1 MRNTSIA
8 CGVAALCLGIAISTS
23 LALPQGAPP
32 AAAPARPAAQGP
44 APSAAP
50 QSSTEASNTAADFA
64 GDGLLSKLV
73 GTWSVKGVAIAPD
86 GSKTEG
92 FAGTCRFGP
101 AMGGTFL
108 GGDHLITR
116 GESALQ
122 IQDVMGFAAP
132 GGFTRSEITSGDRA
146 LFMSTGRWQADSQ
159 TLSFT
164 TVNPLVTP
172 DGRPR
177 SLLTLF
183 RFESDDTVV
192 WTTAFITDGQPSGT
206 VELTLARESQV
217 PGVANPDTSFG
228 VPMMAGA
235 MPGAGAG
242 QAGAA
247 PGGQQGSFIVQSP
260 MGVAVTRPPQS
271 IAETQQVLQAMI
283 KQKQQMQAQVSTMQ
297 QQVQDMSRN
306 FHEAMQP

>member
-1 MRNTSIA
+1 
-8 CGVAALCLGIAISTS
+8 
-23 LALPQGAPP
+23 
-32 AAAPARPAAQGP
+32 
-44 APSAAP
+44 
-50 QSSTEASNTAADFA
+50 
-64 GDGLLSKLV
+64 
-73 GTWSVKGVAIAPD
+73 
-86 GSKTEG
+86 
-92 FAGTCRFGP
+92 
-101 AMGGTFL
+101 MGGTFL

-116 GESALQ
+116 GGSALQ

-146 LFMSTGRWQADSQ
+146 LFMSTGRWQADSN

-183 RFESDDTVV
+183 RFESDDTVI

-206 VELTLARESQV
+206 VELTLSRESQV
-217 PGVANPDTSFG
+217 PGVSNPDTSFG
-228 VPMMAGA
+228 VPMMAGG
-235 MPGAGAG
+235 MPTGGAGQGAGA
-242 QAGAA
+242 AA
-247 PGGQQGSFIVQSP
+247 GGQPGNFIVQSP

>member
-1 MRNTSIA
+1 MRTSSIA
-8 CGVAALCLGIAISTS
+8 CGVAALCLGLSISRS
-23 LALPQGAPP
+23 LAQPQGSAPVP
-32 AAAPARPAAQGP
+32 APAAAQPASAAAPA
-44 APSAAP
+44 

-86 GSKTEG
+86 GTKTEG

-146 LFMSTGRWQADSQ
+146 LFMSTGRWQADAQ

-183 RFESDDTVV
+183 RFESDDTVI

-206 VELTLARESQV
+206 VELTLSRESQV
-217 PGVANPDTSFG
+217 PGVATPDTAFG
-228 VPMMAGA
+228 VPMMAGG
-235 MPGAGAG
+235 MPA
-242 QAGAA
+242 AGAA
-247 PGGQQGSFIVQSP
+247 QGAAAAGAQQGNFIVQSP

>member
-1 MRNTSIA
+1 MRTTSIA
-8 CGVAALCLGIAISTS
+8 CGAAALCLGLAISRS
-23 LALPQGAPP
+23 LALPQGAAPAPAPAP
-32 AAAPARPAAQGP
+32 AAAP
-44 APSAAP
+44 AAP

-86 GSKTEG
+86 GTKTEG

-183 RFESDDTVV
+183 RFESDDTVI

-206 VELTLARESQV
+206 VELTLSRESQV

-228 VPMMAGA
+228 VPMMAGG
-235 MPGAGAG
+235 MPMGGAG
-242 QAGAA
+242 QAAGAA
-247 PGGQQGSFIVQSP
+247 GGGQPGNFIVQSP

>member
-1 MRNTSIA
+1 MRTTSIA
-8 CGVAALCLGIAISTS
+8 CAAAALCTGIIISRS
-23 LALPQGAPP
+23 LAIPQGAAPASP
-32 AAAPARPAAQGP
+32 AAAAQAPAGQAASP
-44 APSAAP
+44 APSP
-50 QSSTEASNTAADFA
+50 TEASNTAADFA
-64 GDGLLSKLV
+64 GDGLLSRLV

-86 GSKTEG
+86 GGKTEG

-116 GESALQ
+116 GDSALQ

-183 RFESDDTVV
+183 RFESDDRVV

-206 VELTLARESQV
+206 VELTLSRESQV
-217 PGVANPDTSFG
+217 PGVSNPDTAFG
-228 VPMMAGA
+228 APMMAGG
-235 MPGAGAG
+235 MPMGGAG
-242 QAGAA
+242 QGAAA
-247 PGGQQGSFIVQSP
+247 PGGQPGNFIVQSP

-306 FHEAMQP
+306 FHQAMQP

>member
-1 MRNTSIA
+1 MRNSSIA
-8 CGVAALCLGIAISTS
+8 CGIAALCLGVAISRS
-23 LALPQGAPP
+23 LALPQGAAPASAPAPAP
-32 AAAPARPAAQGP
+32 AAAPQA
-44 APSAAP
+44 
-50 QSSTEASNTAADFA
+50 STEKSNTAADFA

-86 GSKTEG
+86 GAKTEG

-116 GESALQ
+116 GGSALQ

-132 GGFTRSEITSGDRA
+132 GGFTRSEVTSGDRA

-172 DGRPR
+172 DGQPR

-183 RFESDDTVV
+183 RFESNDTVV
-192 WTTAFITDGQPSGT
+192 WTTAFITDGQPTGT
-206 VELTLARESQV
+206 VELTLSRESQV
-217 PGVANPDTSFG
+217 PGVATPDTAFG
-228 VPMMAGA
+228 VPL
-235 MPGAGAG
+235 MPGGMPAG
-242 QAGAA
+242 QGASSA
-247 PGGQQGSFIVQSP
+247 QGGQPGSFIVQSP

-271 IAETQQVLQAMI
+271 VAETQQVLQAMI

>member
-1 MRNTSIA
+1 MRTS
-8 CGVAALCLGIAISTS
+8 LRIAIPS
-23 LALPQGAPP
+23 LSLCALLAVAG
-32 AAAPARPAAQGP
+32 AAPAPQGQPAPARQQRPAP
-44 APSAAP
+44 PESP
-50 QSSTEASNTAADFA
+50 QTEASNTAADFA
-64 GDGLLSKLV
+64 GDGVLSRLV
-73 GTWSVKGVAIAPD
+73 GTWRVEGTAIAPD
-86 GSKTEG
+86 GSKTTG
-92 FAGTCRFGP
+92 FGGTCRFGP

-122 IQDVMGFAAP
+122 IQDIMGFAAP
-132 GGFTRSEITSGDRA
+132 GGFSRSEVTSGDRA

-172 DGRPR
+172 DGKPR
-177 SLLTLF
+177 SVVSLF
-183 RFESDDTVV
+183 RFEQGGTVT
-192 WTTAFITDGQPSGT
+192 WTTAFITDGQPAGT
-206 VELTLARESQV
+206 VVLTLTRESDT
-217 PGVANPDTSFG
+217 PGVSAPDTPFG
-228 VPMMAGA
+228 APMM
-235 MPGAGAG
+235 P
-242 QAGAA
+242 AGAA
-247 PGGQQGSFIVQSP
+247 MQQGGGNGFIVQGP
-260 MGVAVTRPPQS
+260 TGMAVTRPPQS

>member
-1 MRNTSIA
+1 MRTTSIA
-8 CGVAALCLGIAISTS
+8 CGVAALCLGFAISRS
-23 LALPQGAPP
+23 LALPQGAAPASAPAPAP
-32 AAAPARPAAQGP
+32 AAAP
-44 APSAAP
+44 
-50 QSSTEASNTAADFA
+50 QSPTEQSNTAADFA

-86 GSKTEG
+86 GTKTDG

-116 GESALQ
+116 GGSALQ

-206 VELTLARESQV
+206 VELTLSRESQV
-217 PGVANPDTSFG
+217 PGVATPDTAFG
-228 VPMMAGA
+228 APM
-235 MPGAGAG
+235 MPGAAQGA
-242 QAGAA
+242 
-247 PGGQQGSFIVQSP
+247 QQGNFIVQSP

-297 QQVQDMSRN
+297 KQVQDMSRN
-306 FHEAMQP
+306 FHEGMQP

>member
-1 MRNTSIA
+1 MRTSSIA
-8 CGVAALCLGIAISTS
+8 CGVAALCLGFAISRS
-23 LALPQGAPP
+23 LAIPQGAAPAPAPAP
-32 AAAPARPAAQGP
+32 AAAQ
-44 APSAAP
+44 
-50 QSSTEASNTAADFA
+50 QSSTEKSNTAADFA

-86 GSKTEG
+86 GTKTEG

-116 GESALQ
+116 GGSALQ

-206 VELTLARESQV
+206 VELTLSRESQV
-217 PGVANPDTSFG
+217 PGVATPDTAFG
-228 VPMMAGA
+228 VPMMPGGMPAGQ
-235 MPGAGAG
+235 GAGSA
-242 QAGAA
+242 Q
-247 PGGQQGSFIVQSP
+247 GGQPGNFIVQSP

-271 IAETQQVLQAMI
+271 VAETQQVLQAMI

>member
-1 MRNTSIA
+1 MRTTSIA
-8 CGVAALCLGIAISTS
+8 CGAAALCLGLSISRS
-23 LALPQGAPP
+23 LAIPQGAAPAPAPAP
-32 AAAPARPAAQGP
+32 AAAPAV
-44 APSAAP
+44 P

-86 GSKTEG
+86 GTKTEG
-92 FAGTCRFGP
+92 FAGTSRFGP

-159 TLSFT
+159 TLAFT

-183 RFESDDTVV
+183 RFESDDTVI

-206 VELTLARESQV
+206 VELTLSRESQV

-228 VPMMAGA
+228 VPMMAGG
-235 MPGAGAG
+235 MPMGGAG
-242 QAGAA
+242 QAAGGA
-247 PGGQQGSFIVQSP
+247 PGGQPGNFIVQSP

>member
-1 MRNTSIA
+1 MRTTSIA
-8 CGVAALCLGIAISTS
+8 CGAAALCLGVAISRS
-23 LALPQGAPP
+23 LALTQGARPDSDRP
-32 AAAPARPAAQGP
+32 AGQAAAPA
-44 APSAAP
+44 

-86 GSKTEG
+86 GTKTEG
-92 FAGTCRFGP
+92 FAGTSRFGP

-116 GESALQ
+116 GDNALQ

-146 LFMSTGRWQADSQ
+146 LFMSTGRWQEDSK
-159 TLSFT
+159 TLAFT

-177 SLLTLF
+177 SLVTLF
-183 RFESDDTVV
+183 RFESDDRVV

-206 VELTLARESQV
+206 VELTLSRESQV

-228 VPMMAGA
+228 VPMMAGG
-235 MPGAGAG
+235 MPMGGPG
-242 QAGAA
+242 QASGAA
-247 PGGQQGSFIVQSP
+247 PGGQPGNFIVQSP

-297 QQVQDMSRN
+297 KQVQDMSRN

>member
-1 MRNTSIA
+1 MRTTSIA
-8 CGVAALCLGIAISTS
+8 CGVAAICLGTAISTS
-23 LALPQGAPP
+23 LALPQGAAP
-32 AAAPARPAAQGP
+32 AAAPAAAPSPAA
-44 APSAAP
+44 AT

-73 GTWSVKGVAIAPD
+73 GTWSVTGVAIAPD
-86 GSKTEG
+86 GSKTDG

-146 LFMSTGRWQADSQ
+146 LFMSTGRWQADAQ

-183 RFESDDTVV
+183 RFESDDTVI

-206 VELTLARESQV
+206 VELTLSRESQV
-217 PGVANPDTSFG
+217 PGVANPDTAFG
-228 VPMMAGA
+228 APMMAGG
-235 MPGAGAG
+235 MPMGGAG

-247 PGGQQGSFIVQSP
+247 AGGQPGNFIVQSP